1 MDKYILLLA
10 LETLREQV
18 VDAMK
23 DKKTTSGIEISKQH
37 LVRIKEQINI
47 IRSTL
52 K

>member
-10 LETLREQV
+10 LETLSEQV

-23 DKKTTSGIEISKQH
+23 DKETESGIEISKQH
-37 LVRIKEQINI
+37 LARIKEQIDI
-47 IRSTL
+47 IRIAL